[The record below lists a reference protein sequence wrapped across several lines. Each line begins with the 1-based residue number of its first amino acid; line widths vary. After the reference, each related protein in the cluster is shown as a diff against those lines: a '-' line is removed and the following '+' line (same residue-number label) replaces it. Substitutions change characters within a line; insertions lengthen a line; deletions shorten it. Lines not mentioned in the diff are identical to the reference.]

1 MAKQKVTL
9 TDNSIKSGVT
19 SDANKAICEYIWN
32 GFDAHA
38 KNVAIEYTATGLGTI
53 PSLKITDDG
62 EGINRSKLHETF
74 GR

>member
-32 GFDAHA
+32 GFDT
-38 KNVAIEYTATGLGTI
+38 KKRT
-53 PSLKITDDG
+53 PSRMSLLVGRLVKT
-62 EGINRSKLHETF
+62 EERKFTYRSESLPF
-74 GR
+74 IGYQN